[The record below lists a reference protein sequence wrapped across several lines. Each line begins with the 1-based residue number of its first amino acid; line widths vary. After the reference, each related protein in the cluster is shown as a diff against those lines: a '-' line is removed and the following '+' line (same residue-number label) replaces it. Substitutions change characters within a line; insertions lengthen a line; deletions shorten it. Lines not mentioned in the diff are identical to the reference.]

1 MGKKTD
7 LRNKKSRMA
16 IMQVSYLSRQLT
28 TACAS
33 EKSMIRPARPAAF
46 DTGASFPVLQNL
58 KPLSSVAGPK
68 ATPSP
73 EAQVAHQLRMRL
85 QQALSGVPGALKNAE
100 RATEF
105 LTLAQRQLLE
115 ATPEQQR
122 PQLIQQF
129 QQENQSRL
137 LGLRSSAASV
147 ERPYSPQERSDN
159 IQLASRALRG
169 MVEQSFASMER
180 HAAKTDSFE
189 RDMILKSVAST
200 RDQVLQDVDAALAV
214 LANDGASPTDKA
226 TAYGRLSSTFRGMNA
241 VSQRVVAGLDEKDQ
255 QLAHAE
261 FGLQQE
267 NLKLLNTSLMGRVM
281 TPRSPT
287 DLSTLRGRV
296 PPLTGPLNAE
306 QAMRT
311 MQQLESAIRGN
322 YLERMSHLNGL
333 SAEHMDIARF
343 EIEAENARLLATA
356 YRNVLG
362 RLEGTQTLPAFPK
375 G

>member
-1 MGKKTD
+1 MW
-7 LRNKKSRMA
+7 
-16 IMQVSYLSRQLT
+16 VSYLSRQLT
-28 TACAS
+28 TVRAS
-33 EKSMIRPARPAAF
+33 EKPMLRPARPAAF
-46 DTGASFPVLQNL
+46 DTGSSFPALQNL
-58 KPLSSVAGPK
+58 RPLSSVAGPK

-73 EAQVAHQLRMRL
+73 EAQVAHQLRVRL
-85 QQALSGVPGALKNAE
+85 QQVLSSVPAALKNAE

-105 LTLAQRQLLE
+105 LTQAQRQVLD
-115 ATPEQQR
+115 AAPEQQR

-129 QQENQSRL
+129 QQENQARL
-137 LGLRSSAASV
+137 LGLRSAAASV
-147 ERPYSPQERSDN
+147 ERPYSPQERSEN
-159 IQLASRALRG
+159 IQQASRALRG

-180 HAAKTDSFE
+180 YAAKAGPFE
-189 RDMILKSVAST
+189 RDQILDTVAYA
-200 RDQVLQDVDAALAV
+200 RGRVLQDVDAALAV

-226 TAYGRLSSTFRGMNA
+226 SAYNRLSGTFRAMSD
-241 VSQRVVAGLDEKDQ
+241 VSQRVLAGLDPKDV

-311 MQQLESAIRGN
+311 MQQFESAIRSH
-322 YLERMSHLNGL
+322 YLERMSHLKGL
-333 SAEHMDIARF
+333 SAEHTDIARF